1 MEYFYSVSEVSSL
14 KKLVKN
20 LPTTPNAIED
30 TIIALISK
38 DVNMSLRLS
47 NCHKP
52 PIART
57 EATANKESPILLHF
71 FGVGFQ

>member
-1 MEYFYSVSEVSSL
+1 MTLSR
-14 KKLVKN
+14 KN
-20 LPTTPNAIED
+20 ANLAQAINVNSNAIED
-30 TIIALISK
+30 TIIDLISK

-71 FGVGFQ
+71 LGVGFQ